1 MLADALAPMILTMQD
16 MYIRV
21 MYETN
26 YHVILQD
33 NICFDNFYL
42 YILFISATVL
52 LICFAEIW
60 ICTTWFEAKY

>member
-42 YILFISATVL
+42 YILFISETFL
-52 LICFAEIW
+52 LICFAEI
-60 ICTTWFEAKY
+60 